1 MEQPE
6 KELIKEIAN
15 LFEDYEEAYV
25 PGEWEAFSQ
34 KRKRKYPFFRNILK
48 VAAVLILGFAM
59 LPFLLPKHFKS
70 ADQPV
75 VNSST
80 KPSATKGGGTVNG
93 KNLDKNPAGNIHT
106 LNAGASAERSKVGP
120 PNFPARQH
128 DGLIED
134 SNIIALK
141 AHEREAAVPLPIVP
155 EQLIASRI
163 MNEEL
168 KSSATQGNLTPGKN
182 VETAEEKGTLQ
193 IKEGTAAG
201 SVAEKVST
209 MEFLASESKQTTKK
223 TIARGQL
230 SRWDFGL
237 AFAPSIT
244 STNMNIGGGLTTAYR
259 LSDKFSISSGISLL
273 QLQSAIDVASTAQ
286 SKMAV
291 TALSSKELLAVDAN
305 IRAIDIPL
313 AIIYNFN
320 KNFYTSAGLSYFNV
334 ITEKR
339 SNTYEQA
346 SASVQSSAD
355 PTTGFAS
362 EVRTVVSQTLSEP
375 AQETRL
381 KGNSYLGFFNFAIGR
396 RQNIFNKYNVL
407 IEPFIK
413 IPVGKLSAE
422 DLKLTNSGLKFQ
434 FSF

>member
-25 PGEWEAFSQ
+25 PGEWEAFSEQ
-34 KRKRKYPFFRNILK
+34 QKRKYPFFRNILK
-48 VAAVLILGFAM
+48 LAAVLILGFAT
-59 LPFLLPKHFKS
+59 LPFLVPKLFET

-75 VNSST
+75 LISLS
-80 KPSATKGGGTVNG
+80 KPSAPKNGSIIEENILAKEPDFG
-93 KNLDKNPAGNIHT
+93 KNALNTRNAAG
-106 LNAGASAERSKVGP
+106 RSKVEQHIS
-120 PNFPARQH
+120 PARQ
-128 DGLIED
+128 DGVLTKER
-134 SNIIALK
+134 NVK
-141 AHEREAAVPLPIVP
+141 APEASVRIPVVQLPIAP
-155 EQLIASRI
+155 EQMIASRI
-163 MNEEL
+163 TKEEL
-168 KSSATQGNLTPGKN
+168 KSIAAEANFTSEKN
-182 VETAEEKGTLQ
+182 VITVEVKETPR
-193 IKEGTAAG
+193 IKESTAVPG
-201 SVAEKVST
+201 IAEKVST
-209 MEFLASESKQTTKK
+209 MDFLASESKQSREHNAAK
-223 TIARGQL
+223 GQL
-230 SRWDFGL
+230 SKWDFGL

-244 STNMNIGGGLTTAYR
+244 STSMNIGGGLTTAYR
-259 LSDKFSISSGISLL
+259 LSDKFSLSSGVSLL
-273 QLQSAIDVASTAQ
+273 QLQSAIDVPPTAQ

-291 TALSSKELLAVDAN
+291 SALSSKELLAVDAN

-313 AIIYNFN
+313 AIVYNIN

-334 ITEKR
+334 ISEKR
-339 SNTYEQA
+339 SNTYQQA

-375 AQETRL
+375 AQETQL
-381 KGNSYLGFFNFAIGR
+381 KGNSYLGFFNFSIGR
-396 RQNIFNKYNVL
+396 KQNIFNKYNVL

-413 IPVGKLSAE
+413 IPMGKLSAE